1 MYSLNRRFDGKTMK
15 RIGGRSSMPSSIS
28 KPNAI
33 KMANA
38 WRSLGLNARVVPN
51 AKGFNVYVGNPK
63 IYNARKGYQDNRGI
77 EAKVKV
83 FPKFKKYDN
92 FNFTNKPITY
102 SQYGEAA
109 EYLRRIGREDLIGR
123 EAFIQ
128 DLGLFGGVMGI
139 NKEPK
144 VGAFDFFDVR
154 QLEENSIVIV
164 PPKIT
169 KIKDADGMIEY
180 RIERLGIATNATD
193 ELLDIMRAPRVGITG
208 ERVDR
213 KYKKKEEFPSDE
225 EVREAIE
232 DLQWSFDD
240 QILDELSWNASFNE
254 GSETSLA
261 YFSGDYED
269 EDELDLLNEL
279 EEDIWEYRG
288 EYMREAGFIGV
299 SDGIRAMQD
308 KSTGE
313 PTADPKSYQNAL
325 DIFDLKA
332 GGASRQRRR
341 SIVRDLSPPYRQTNL
356 NVQDLRRDL
365 GRFVDISVNMSQE
378 NAIQKD
384 AFDREIAKIP
394 MRTNYNVDA
403 FGGGIGD
410 DYYNPRYDRWIVGFL
425 TEYNRFYNPSIN
437 SKVNAEQFLEALIV
451 AKNDAYAKDLPSI
464 DIDAL
469 AVKTLKELNMG
480 ELDWSRI
487 VAYRDEQDPAS
498 RLNPTFWRS
507 VGSRRANL

>member
-63 IYNARKGYQDNRGI
+63 IYNARKGYRDNRGI

-92 FNFTNKPITY
+92 FDFTNKPITY
-102 SQYGEAA
+102 SNNSLSESV
-109 EYLRRIGREDLIGR
+109 EYLRSIGREDLIGR

-144 VGAFDFFDVR
+144 VGFFDFFDVR

-180 RIERLGIATNATD
+180 RIERFGIATNATD

-213 KYKKKEEFPSDE
+213 KYKKKEELPSDE

-240 QILDELSWNASFNE
+240 QILDELSWNASFGE
-254 GSETSLA
+254 GSEASLA
-261 YFSGDYED
+261 YFGDRD
-269 EDELDLLNEL
+269 DDADELDLLNDL

-288 EYMREAGFIGV
+288 ELMREAGFEGV
-299 SDGIRAMQD
+299 SDGIRAMLD
-308 KSTGE
+308 KSTGVL
-313 PTADPKSYQNAL
+313 TADPKAYQNAV
-325 DIFDLKA
+325 DIFDYHNFYPIRPKY
-332 GGASRQRRR
+332 RPKHKTREKH
-341 SIVRDLSPPYRQTNL
+341 SINM
-356 NVQDLRRDL
+356 QDLRRDL

-378 NAIQKD
+378 NIRQKE

-394 MRTNYNVDA
+394 TRTNYNVDN
-403 FGGGIGD
+403 FGGGLVDIL
-410 DYYNPRYDRWIVGFL
+410 YYNPRYDRWIVGFL
-425 TEYNRFYNPSIN
+425 TEYNTFYKNYKDVKKID
-437 SKVNAEQFLEALIV
+437 AESFLEALIV
-451 AKNDAYAKDLPSI
+451 AKNDPYAKDLPSI

-469 AVKTLKELNMG
+469 AVKTLKELDMG